1 MSLTVKY
8 YGLDEVLEY
17 FDKYAKQPYFS
28 IWDKSQPLV
37 QYSGDSFDEAKEII
51 TDEIN
56 LCKKRNYEN
65 PLCIKLHTEK
75 AKVYTSTNK
84 DYNSSAI
91 FLCYDSA
98 IGSALMPMQQ
108 NNNQSTIMLLNEINA
123 LKSEISALKT
133 EKIEE
138 EEEEEDYQD
147 SSMSFINGVNQ
158 ALEHPI
164 IAGLLNKLINGKNV
178 SLAGVNSNLDLDD
191 CIKTLFDKGVTV
203 EHLRKLADMP
213 KSKISMLLSML

>member
-17 FDKYAKQPYFS
+17 FDKYAKHPYFS
-28 IWDKSQPLV
+28 IWDRNSPHV
-37 QYSGDSFDEAKEII
+37 QYNGDSFDEAKEII

-65 PLCIKLHTEK
+65 PLTIKLHTEK

-84 DYNSSAI
+84 DYNSSAV

-98 IGSALMPMQQ
+98 IGSALMPAQQ
-108 NNNQSTIMLLNEINA
+108 NNNQATIMLLNEINA

-133 EKIEE
+133 EKSEDEE
-138 EEEEEDYQD
+138 EEEYQD

-164 IAGLLNKLINGKNV
+164 VAGLLNKLIFGKQP
-178 SLAGVNSNLDLDD
+178 SYAGVNTNLDLDD

-213 KSKISMLLSML
+213 KDKISMLLSML

>member
-1 MSLTVKY
+1 MSLTIKY

-17 FDKYAKQPYFS
+17 FDKYAKTPYFS

-37 QYSGDSFDEAKEII
+37 QYNGDSFDEAKEII

-75 AKVYTSTNK
+75 SKVYTSTNK

-91 FLCYDSA
+91 FVSYDSA
-98 IGSALMPMQQ
+98 IGSALMPVQQ
-108 NNNQSTIMLLNEINA
+108 NNNQATIMLLNEINA

-138 EEEEEDYQD
+138 EEEEDYQD
-147 SSMSFINGVNQ
+147 NSMSFINGVNQ

-178 SLAGVNSNLDLDD
+178 SLAGVNDIDLDE
-191 CIKTLFDKGVTV
+191 CIKQLYSKGVTI
-203 EHLRKLADMP
+203 EHLRKLAEMP

>member
-17 FDKYAKQPYFS
+17 YDKYAKTPYFS

-37 QYSGDSFDEAKEII
+37 QYNGDSFEDAKEII

-56 LCKKRNYEN
+56 LCKKRSYEN

-75 AKVYTSTNK
+75 AKVYTSANK

-91 FLCYDSA
+91 FVCYDSA

-123 LKSEISALKT
+123 LKSEISALKI
-133 EKIEE
+133 EKIED
-138 EEEEEDYQD
+138 EEDEEYQD
-147 SSMSFINGVNQ
+147 NSMSFINGVNQ

-178 SLAGVNSNLDLDD
+178 SLAGVNDIDLDE
-191 CIKTLFDKGVTV
+191 CIKQLYSKGVTI
-203 EHLRKLADMP
+203 EHLRKLAEMP
-213 KSKISMLLSML
+213 KTKITMLLSML

>member
-17 FDKYAKQPYFS
+17 FDKYAKHPYFS
-28 IWDKSQPLV
+28 IWDRNSPHV
-37 QYSGDSFDEAKEII
+37 QYNGDSFDEAKEII

-65 PLCIKLHTEK
+65 PLTIKLHTEK

-84 DYNSSAI
+84 DYNSSAV

-98 IGSALMPMQQ
+98 IGSALMPAQQ
-108 NNNQSTIMLLNEINA
+108 NNNQATIMLLNEINA

-133 EKIEE
+133 EKIEDE
-138 EEEEEDYQD
+138 EEEEYQD

-164 IAGLLNKLINGKNV
+164 VAGLLNKLIFGKQP
-178 SLAGVNSNLDLDD
+178 SYAGVNTNLDLDD

-213 KSKISMLLSML
+213 KDKISMLLSML

>member
-17 FDKYAKQPYFS
+17 YDKYAKTPYFS

-37 QYSGDSFDEAKEII
+37 QYNGDSFEEAKEII

-56 LCKKRNYEN
+56 LCKKRSYEN

-75 AKVYTSTNK
+75 AKVYTSANK

-91 FLCYDSA
+91 FVCYDSA

-123 LKSEISALKT
+123 LKSEISALKI
-133 EKIEE
+133 EKIED
-138 EEEEEDYQD
+138 EEDEEYQD
-147 SSMSFINGVNQ
+147 NSMSFINGVNQ

-178 SLAGVNSNLDLDD
+178 SLAGVNDIDLDE
-191 CIKTLFDKGVTV
+191 CIKQLYSKGVTI
-203 EHLRKLADMP
+203 EHLRKLAEMP
-213 KSKISMLLSML
+213 KTKITMLLSML

>member
-8 YGLDEVLEY
+8 YGLEEVLEY

-37 QYSGDSFDEAKEII
+37 QYTGDSYDEAKEII
-51 TDEIN
+51 ADEIN

-91 FLCYDSA
+91 FVCYDSA
-98 IGSALMPMQQ
+98 IGSALIPVQQ
-108 NNNQSTIMLLNEINA
+108 NNNQATIMLLNEINA

-133 EKIEE
+133 EKIED
-138 EEEEEDYQD
+138 EEEEED
-147 SSMSFINGVNQ
+147 SSTSFINGVNQ

-164 IAGLLNKLINGKNV
+164 IAGLLNKLIFGKQT
-178 SLAGVNSNLDLDD
+178 SLAGVNTNIDVDD
-191 CIKTLFDKGVTV
+191 CIKILFDKGVTV
-203 EHLRKLADMP
+203 EHLRKLANMP
-213 KSKISMLLSML
+213 KDKISMLISML

>member
-28 IWDKSQPLV
+28 IWDRNSCHI

-56 LCKKRNYEN
+56 LLKKRNYEN
-65 PLCIKLHTEK
+65 PLTIKLHTEK
-75 AKVYTSTNK
+75 SKVYTSTNK
-84 DYNSSAI
+84 DYNSCAV
-91 FLCYDSA
+91 FVCYDSA
-98 IGSALMPMQQ
+98 IGSALMPAQQ
-108 NNNQSTIMLLNEINA
+108 NNNQATIMLLNEINA
-123 LKSEISALKT
+123 LKSEVNALKS
-133 EKIEE
+133 EKIEY
-138 EEEEEDYQD
+138 EEEEED
-147 SSMSFINGVNQ
+147 SETNFINGVNQ

-164 IAGLLNKLINGKNV
+164 IAGLLNKLIFGKQP
-178 SLAGVNSNLDLDD
+178 SLAGVNTNLDLDD
-191 CIKTLFDKGVTV
+191 CIKTLFDKGVTI

-213 KSKISMLLSML
+213 KDKISMLISML